1 MNRRHPL
8 SLLVLLASMLCLGLV
23 FGPSPPAR
31 AASMQVE
38 VIPLH
43 NRTADEVIPLLRP
56 FLVQGGAMS
65 GTGYKLIVKTTPQ
78 NLTEIQQLLKD
89 IDAGLRQLIISVRQG
104 SSSQREQSG
113 ASARLDA
120 RVGEH
125 GRVTAGG
132 DGIGPY
138 ARDGKGAGAQVHQG
152 DSRAGGRVYSSQS
165 QEDNPAEQHI
175 RVMEGQWA
183 NITAGTSF
191 PVIVRQRNPDGSI
204 TATVHYKEAT
214 TGFQVL
220 PRVNGNR
227 VTLQIRPTK
236 SSLSRRGGGVVDTQQ
251 AATTVSGQL
260 GQWIDIGGVS
270 QSTSSHSS
278 GIAYR
283 NQSSSAQSSDISV
296 KVDLAQ

>member
-1 MNRRHPL
+1 MNRRRM
-8 SLLVLLASMLCLGLV
+8 SLAALLAPILCLGLV
-23 FGPSPPAR
+23 LGPSPPAR

-56 FLVQGGAMS
+56 FLTQGGAMS

-89 IDAGLRQLIISVRQG
+89 IDAGLRQLVISVRQG
-104 SSSQREQSG
+104 SRSHSAQSG

-138 ARDGKGAGAQVHQG
+138 APDGKGAGAQVHQG
-152 DSRAGGRVYSSQS
+152 GSRASGRVYSNQS

-191 PVIVRQRNPDGSI
+191 PIIVRQRNPDGSI
-204 TATVHYKEAT
+204 TATVHYREAT

-251 AATTVSGQL
+251 AKTTVSGQL

-270 QSTSSHSS
+270 QSTSGSNS
-278 GIAYR
+278 GIAY
-283 NQSSSAQSSDISV
+283 QSESHSEQTGNISV